1 MYVCIYSSLL
11 NLLSVKDNKNQENNA
26 RDLGVAYILVFITY
40 VALGLIFY
48 LSYPGW
54 KGCIGDMFIEV
65 SNNHRGLF

>member
-1 MYVCIYSSLL
+1 MYVCIYCSLL
-11 NLLSVKDNKNQENNA
+11 YLLSVKDNKNQENNA